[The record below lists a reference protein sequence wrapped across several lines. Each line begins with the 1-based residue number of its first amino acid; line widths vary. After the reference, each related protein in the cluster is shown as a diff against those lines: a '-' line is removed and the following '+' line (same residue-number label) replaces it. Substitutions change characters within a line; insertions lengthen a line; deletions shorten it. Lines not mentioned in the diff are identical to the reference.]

1 MRLPSL
7 ALVNPLAPYIAAW
20 NSTAADLDRFFAE
33 LTSEDWTKPTQC
45 PGWSVFDV
53 AAHLAAIE
61 AELAGQSAPPP
72 LHRDAGPSSSRYTQA
87 GVDVRQGR
95 TPGEVVEEFRAA
107 VVRRAANLTADPPG
121 DPAGPPPISPAGRG
135 WDWETLLRN
144 RVIDLWVHE
153 QDIREATD
161 RPGDLDT
168 PGAQVTLASFSMAL
182 PYIVAKKA
190 AAPIGSIVFFDVS
203 GPFGFTRSVTVDA
216 NGRGVVIDAWAGR
229 PTVSLAAETATFAR
243 LCAGRIPAT
252 DAAVS
257 VGGDPNLGARLLKSM
272 SVTP

>member
-1 MRLPSL
+1 
-7 ALVNPLAPYIAAW
+7 VNPLPTYIAAW
-20 NSTAADLDRFFAE
+20 NSTATDLQALFSE
-33 LTSEDWTKPTQC
+33 LASDDWARPTQC

-61 AELAGQSAPPP
+61 AELAGQSPPSP
-72 LHRDAGPSSSRYTQA
+72 VQRDGGPPSPGYTQA
-87 GVDVRQGR
+87 GVDARRGK
-95 TPGEVVEEFRAA
+95 TPAEVVDEFRTA
-107 VVRRAANLTADPPG
+107 VVRRAASLATAPP
-121 DPAGPPPISPAGRG
+121 DPAAPAPTSAVGRG

-153 QDIREATD
+153 QDIREATN

-182 PYIVAKKA
+182 PYVVAKKA
-190 AAPIGSIVFFDVS
+190 ASPVGTSVLIEVS
-203 GPFGFTRSVTVDA
+203 GPFGFSRSVTVDE
-216 NGRGVVIDAWAGR
+216 NGRGAVSDRRPGR
-229 PTVSLAAETATFAR
+229 PTASLTTDTATFAR

-257 VGGDPNLGARLLKSM
+257 IDGDSDLGARLLTSM